1 VTRRWCGHERQHGQQ
16 APVPLVALA
25 SRVAVHR
32 TRVPFYNSVEPTLGG
47 VPFFYWYQFLWL
59 FITSGLIIFLYYRA
73 E

>member
-1 VTRRWCGHERQHGQQ
+1 MNGNTDSNGKLLFRWWRRL
-16 APVPLVALA
+16 LVLPFIALLW
-25 SRVAVHR
+25 
-32 TRVPFYNSVEPTLGG
+32 VPFYNSVEPTLGG

>member
-1 VTRRWCGHERQHGQQ
+1 MNRNTDSNPNSRKLLSRWWRWLLVLPFI
-16 APVPLVALA
+16 ALLWVP
-25 SRVAVHR
+25 S
-32 TRVPFYNSVEPTLGG
+32 YNSVEPSLGG

>member
-1 VTRRWCGHERQHGQQ
+1 MNGNTDSNPRKLLSRWWRWLLVLPFI
-16 APVPLVALA
+16 ALLWVP
-25 SRVAVHR
+25 S
-32 TRVPFYNSVEPTLGG
+32 YNSVEPSLGG